1 VLAIQIL
8 LYYLLAVVFKILQT
22 KHKANIDIS
31 LQYSTVHVGYCARR
45 RLLYVAAELK
55 ICSAGPVIAPV
66 LYPFYS
72 GIG

>member
-31 LQYSTVHVGYCARR
+31 LQYSSRGIENLQCWSSHCPRS
-45 RLLYVAAELK
+45 L
-55 ICSAGPVIAPV
+55 PV
-66 LYPFYS
+66 LQRHRMKALLVLCRHTYS
-72 GIG
+72 V